1 MKGLD
6 SLIRIAKWRVDEAR
20 RNLAELDRLAEGLR
34 DRLCALDEEVARE
47 RTVAAADPEAA
58 RSFAGY
64 RAAAAVR
71 RGRLKESLAD
81 LETRHAAMQEQLND
95 AYGEL
100 KRYEI
105 AARDK
110 ARREALAVRRAE
122 QAGLDEIGLRVH
134 RAASG

>member
-1 MKGLD
+1 
-6 SLIRIAKWRVDEAR
+6 
-20 RNLAELDRLAEGLR
+20 
-34 DRLCALDEEVARE
+34 
-47 RTVAAADPEAA
+47 
-58 RSFAGY
+58 
-64 RAAAAVR
+64 
-71 RGRLKESLAD
+71 
-81 LETRHAAMQEQLND
+81 MQEQLND

>member
-1 MKGLD
+1 
-6 SLIRIAKWRVDEAR
+6 
-20 RNLAELDRLAEGLR
+20 
-34 DRLCALDEEVARE
+34 
-47 RTVAAADPEAA
+47 
-58 RSFAGY
+58 
-64 RAAAAVR
+64 AVR

>member
-64 RAAAAVR
+64 RAAAAILR
-71 RGRLKESLAD
+71 SH
-81 LETRHAAMQEQLND
+81 T
-95 AYGEL
+95 
-100 KRYEI
+100 
-105 AARDK
+105 
-110 ARREALAVRRAE
+110 RRAP
-122 QAGLDEIGLRVH
+122 APTLNLLRGI
-134 RAASG
+134 SIPFP